1 MIRPP
6 SFVGLVGTIGVLV
19 LDCEIIDS
27 AVDCKGCGVVVA
39 EEPLGDADELEA
51 EGGVLDRFEPPP
63 FDVEDDLD
71 LSGAFPLAFLI
82 PDVSSTRRLLS
93 LSGRFLAMENKL
105 VLIVTNKERIDR
117 AAKISLSNTKEEMKM
132 ALKV

>member
-1 MIRPP
+1 M
-6 SFVGLVGTIGVLV
+6 
-19 LDCEIIDS
+19 LDCEFIDS

-51 EGGVLDRFEPPP
+51 EGGVLDTFEPPP

-71 LSGAFPLAFLI
+71 LSGVFPLAFLI

-117 AAKISLSNTKEEMKM
+117 AARIKSLKYEGRDENGAQSLN
-132 ALKV
+132 A

>member
-1 MIRPP
+1 MLMNLKP
-6 SFVGLVGTIGVLV
+6 
-19 LDCEIIDS
+19 
-27 AVDCKGCGVVVA
+27 K
-39 EEPLGDADELEA
+39 EA
-51 EGGVLDRFEPPP
+51 FFDTFEPPP

-93 LSGRFLAMENKL
+93 LSRCFLAMENKL

-117 AAKISLSNTKEEMKM
+117 VARISLSNTKEEMKM

>member
-1 MIRPP
+1 MIQTP
-6 SFVGLVGTIGVLV
+6 SFVGLVGTIGVLA
-19 LDCEIIDS
+19 LDCEFIDS

-51 EGGVLDRFEPPP
+51 EGGVLDTFEPPP

-82 PDVSSTRRLLS
+82 PDVSSTQRLLS
-93 LSGRFLAMENKL
+93 LSGKF
-105 VLIVTNKERIDR
+105 VTNKERIDR
-117 AAKISLSNTKEEMKM
+117 AARISLSNRKEEMKM

>member
-1 MIRPP
+1 M
-6 SFVGLVGTIGVLV
+6 GLVGTIGVLA
-19 LDCEIIDS
+19 LDCEFIDS

-51 EGGVLDRFEPPP
+51 EGGVLDTFEPPP

-82 PDVSSTRRLLS
+82 PDVSSTQHLLS
-93 LSGRFLAMENKL
+93 LSGKF
-105 VLIVTNKERIDR
+105 VTNKEWIDR
-117 AAKISLSNTKEEMKM
+117 AARISLSNTKEEMKM

>member
-6 SFVGLVGTIGVLV
+6 SFVGLVGTIGVLA
-19 LDCEIIDS
+19 LDCEFIDS

-51 EGGVLDRFEPPP
+51 EGGVLDTFEPPP

-82 PDVSSTRRLLS
+82 PDVSSTQHLLS
-93 LSGRFLAMENKL
+93 LSGKF
-105 VLIVTNKERIDR
+105 VTNKERIDR
-117 AAKISLSNTKEEMKM
+117 AARLSLSNTKEEMKM
-132 ALKV
+132 VLKV

>member
-6 SFVGLVGTIGVLV
+6 SFVGLVGTIGALA
-19 LDCEIIDS
+19 LDCEFIDS
-27 AVDCKGCGVVVA
+27 AVDCKGCGGVVA

-51 EGGVLDRFEPPP
+51 EGGVLDTFEPPP

-71 LSGAFPLAFLI
+71 LSGVFPLAFLI

-93 LSGRFLAMENKL
+93 LSERFLAMENKL
-105 VLIVTNKERIDR
+105 VLNVTNKERIDR
-117 AAKISLSNTKEEMKM
+117 AARTRLSIRKKR
-132 ALKV
+132 

>member
-1 MIRPP
+1 MIQPP
-6 SFVGLVGTIGVLV
+6 SFVGLVGTIGVLA
-19 LDCEIIDS
+19 LDCEFIDS

-51 EGGVLDRFEPPP
+51 EGGVLDTFEPPP

-82 PDVSSTRRLLS
+82 PDVSSSQRLLS
-93 LSGRFLAMENKL
+93 LSGKF
-105 VLIVTNKERIDR
+105 VTNKERIDR
-117 AAKISLSNTKEEMKM
+117 AARISLSNTKEEMKM

>member
-6 SFVGLVGTIGVLV
+6 SFVGLVGTIGVLA
-19 LDCEIIDS
+19 LDCEFIDS

-51 EGGVLDRFEPPP
+51 EGGVLDTFEPPP
-63 FDVEDDLD
+63 FDVEDDLP
-71 LSGAFPLAFLI
+71 GVFPLAFLI

-105 VLIVTNKERIDR
+105 VLNVTNKERIDR
-117 AAKISLSNTKEEMKM
+117 AARARLSNRRKR
-132 ALKV
+132 

>member
-6 SFVGLVGTIGVLV
+6 SFVGLVGTIGVLA
-19 LDCEIIDS
+19 LDCEFIDS

-51 EGGVLDRFEPPP
+51 EGGVLDTFEPPP

-82 PDVSSTRRLLS
+82 PDVSSTQRLLS
-93 LSGRFLAMENKL
+93 LSGKF
-105 VLIVTNKERIDR
+105 VTNKERIDR
-117 AAKISLSNTKEEMKM
+117 AARISLSNRKEEMKM

>member
-1 MIRPP
+1 MIQPP
-6 SFVGLVGTIGVLV
+6 SFVGLVGTIGVLA
-19 LDCEIIDS
+19 LDCEFIDS

-51 EGGVLDRFEPPP
+51 EGGVLDTFEPPP

-82 PDVSSTRRLLS
+82 PDVSSTQRLLS
-93 LSGRFLAMENKL
+93 LSGKF
-105 VLIVTNKERIDR
+105 VTNKERIDR
-117 AAKISLSNTKEEMKM
+117 AARISLSNMKEEMKM